1 MRCQVKDRAGQAMG
15 KRGFWAKALG
25 EGLVGLLV
33 STALVCWPEI
43 SVAQAPSN
51 EECFICHGDPDLSK
65 TTSDGKKISLFV
77 DQKGFDTSVHHRLA
91 CVLCHSDIAEVPH
104 REGELQR
111 VECGKCHSEEATE
124 FLDSIH
130 FRSIRRGDVF
140 APGCKD
146 CHGKHD
152 VRSHEDPL
160 SRSAKVN
167 VPNLCGTCHEGIKA
181 EYQRSYHGQLLA
193 QGDGRAPGCQDCHY
207 THRITQAEGKLHRL
221 AQANRCGS
229 CHREY
234 YKTFRDTFHGKL
246 TSLGEIT
253 GAKCHDCH
261 SSHSIFP
268 ARDIRSTVH
277 RQNLLHTCRKC
288 HANAPENF
296 VSYIPHADIHD
307 PKRPLLYYANL
318 FMVGILV
325 MTFGFFGL
333 HSLLWLQRLLVEWA
347 VRRRGRSKVDNG
359 NREGE

>member
-1 MRCQVKDRAGQAMG
+1 MG
-15 KRGFWAKALG
+15 KTGFWAKALG

-33 STALVCWPEI
+33 LTALVCSPEI

-347 VRRRGRSKVDNG
+347 VRRRGRSKLDNG
-359 NREGE
+359 NQEGE